1 MMQPA
6 DNREGDDR
14 SPVRRLALAELRG
27 VLAER
32 EVGPEPMIVLEVL
45 AQDVPQVL
53 LSENDDVVEAVPPDG
68 ADHALAVRILP
79 RGLRRGEDLLDP
91 HRTHGPSVTLK
102 CTMRRRSCS
111 STRNTYRTRN
121 VAVGTTK
128 KSMETRS
135 RVWFRGNERQVCHGS
150 FRRSGMYRDT
160 VASPS
165 SKPSL
170 SNSP

>member
-1 MMQPA
+1 MTFPPPIV
-6 DNREGDDR
+6 G
-14 SPVRRLALAELRG
+14 LALTEFGG

-32 EVGPEPMIVLEVL
+32 EVGPGSVIVLEIVPQN
-45 AQDVPQVL
+45 APQVL
-53 LSENDDVVEAVPPDG
+53 LCENDDVVEAVPPKG
-68 ADHALAVRILP
+68 TDHTLAVRILP
-79 RGLRRGEDLLDP
+79 WRPRRGAESSGKASTNCWPVHCAD
-91 HRTHGPSVTLK
+91 GPSVTLK

-135 RVWFRGNERQVCHGS
+135 WVWFRRNVRQFCDGG

-160 VASPS
+160 VASPT